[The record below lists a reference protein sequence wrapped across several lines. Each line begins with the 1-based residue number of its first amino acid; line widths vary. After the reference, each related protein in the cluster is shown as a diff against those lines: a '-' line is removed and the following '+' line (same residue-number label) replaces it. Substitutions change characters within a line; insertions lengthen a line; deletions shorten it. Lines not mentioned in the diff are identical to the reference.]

1 MRPSRLSPPHALIQL
16 RLDGELAPVV
26 RRLRVAML
34 RQADGARP
42 VELPPEVDP
51 ARVSEA
57 VEAVQHGHEE
67 TVRGRRLLSRA
78 LDARSEQLPKL
89 SGLDWSLLDDFRKRV
104 SMDCARLEL
113 ILELMH
119 STPRLAP
126 EDRAL
131 FEQTAE
137 SLLER
142 MFNYLSSAGQLEDE
156 ESTGGERADVVERSL
171 GQGIPL
177 EEADAQVRSRWE

>member
-16 RLDGELAPVV
+16 RFDGELAPVV
-26 RRLRVAML
+26 RRLRAAML
-34 RQADGARP
+34 QRADGARP
-42 VELPPEVDP
+42 AELPPEVDP
-51 ARVSEA
+51 AQVTEA
-57 VEAVQHGHEE
+57 FAAVQHGHDE
-67 TVRGRRLLSRA
+67 TLRGRRLLSRA
-78 LDARSEQLPKL
+78 LEARDEQLPKL
-89 SGLDWSLLDDFRKRV
+89 SGLDWSLLDDFRQRV

-113 ILELMH
+113 ILELLH
-119 STPRLAP
+119 AANGLSA

-137 SLLER
+137 SVLER